1 MVFEMLRDYLSES
14 LGCDAEEITLRSEL
28 REDLGL
34 SDSGLEEVMDAMSGE
49 LGFRFDTDDLPGIIT
64 VAQLVR
70 YISNLV

>member
-1 MVFEMLRDYLSES
+1 MVFEMLRDFLSES
-14 LGCDAEEITLRSEL
+14 LGCDTEEVTLRCEL

-34 SDSGLEEVMDAMSGE
+34 SDTGLEEVMDAMSGE
-49 LGFRFDTDDLPGIIT
+49 LGFRYDTDDLAGITT

>member
-1 MVFEMLRDYLSES
+1 MVFEMLRDFLSES

-34 SDSGLEEVMDAMSGE
+34 SDTGLEEVMDAMSGE
-49 LGFRFDTDDLPGIIT
+49 LGFRYDADDLSGVAT

-70 YISNLV
+70 FISNLI